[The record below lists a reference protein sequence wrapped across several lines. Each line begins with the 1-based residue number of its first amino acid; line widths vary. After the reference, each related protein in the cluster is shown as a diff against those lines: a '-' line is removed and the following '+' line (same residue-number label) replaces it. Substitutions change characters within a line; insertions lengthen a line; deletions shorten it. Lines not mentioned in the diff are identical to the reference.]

1 MNGNFPKFQNH
12 LSSIIH
18 PSVFSQRATDQLN
31 DKPSCTTN
39 SVVVGVVFDQPGVTI
54 VHHILIQ
61 ILDKSRSYR
70 SQNMC
75 VDLLKTLPLSQF
87 QLGAARRGRAISSRN
102 RFRFVMKT
110 TQQQRHMCAAPLLES
125 SQAANAAARC
135 QKLLSSIGTNCQLTY
150 LGTIP
155 TLTVEFPSCSS
166 VVGRQSSDQ
175 QKKIVIQCHHHFTN
189 CTIQNNK
196 KSFVYISKLSKKTGW
211 NSGFEH

>member
-110 TQQQRHMCAAPLLES
+110 TARHNSNGICVQHHFS
-125 SQAANAAARC
+125 SQVRQQMLPRAA
-135 QKLLSSIGTNCQLTY
+135 
-150 LGTIP
+150 
-155 TLTVEFPSCSS
+155 
-166 VVGRQSSDQ
+166 
-175 QKKIVIQCHHHFTN
+175 
-189 CTIQNNK
+189 
-196 KSFVYISKLSKKTGW
+196 KSFSVLSPPTA
-211 NSGFEH
+211 NLLT